1 MEIENIYDKLDR
13 IVQIKYNGVIRYKY
27 TYNGNGD
34 LCRIEDALNDITY
47 HYEYDNYLQSR
58 YYDPAI
64 QRFINAD
71 GYVNANGES
80 LALCLALNLYQ
91 IFKTLA
97 TDNLGKRENE
107 KGGCAS
113 MIDLEFVLWIL
124 HIISALISIVTIV
137 AGWYDLY
144 IVDWFEEWVEKNKIS
159 LFVEK
164 LVIWIGIISI
174 MIAFVTGMIL
184 ETIVVK

>member
-1 MEIENIYDKLDR
+1 
-13 IVQIKYNGVIRYKY
+13 
-27 TYNGNGD
+27 
-34 LCRIEDALNDITY
+34 
-47 HYEYDNYLQSR
+47 
-58 YYDPAI
+58 
-64 QRFINAD
+64 
-71 GYVNANGES
+71 
-80 LALCLALNLYQ
+80 
-91 IFKTLA
+91 
-97 TDNLGKRENE
+97 
-107 KGGCAS
+107 

-124 HIISALISIVTIV
+124 HIISALISIVTII

-159 LFVEK
+159 PFVEK